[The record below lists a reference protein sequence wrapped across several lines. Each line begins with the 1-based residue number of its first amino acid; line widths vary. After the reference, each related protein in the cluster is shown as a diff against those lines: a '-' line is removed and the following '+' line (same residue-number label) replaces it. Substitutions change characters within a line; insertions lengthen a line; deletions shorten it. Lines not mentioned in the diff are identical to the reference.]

1 MSLHKPPLWAR
12 WVLTFLAFCALT
24 VAIVVV
30 IHHVNHSEP
39 SSSERS
45 SALEADRE
53 SRLALEQDQAPQTST
68 LETGAPA
75 HVALERAIGADVL
88 DLIRHEE
95 LSGPLQGVRCSP
107 AGAPHAGR
115 QAFSCTARAA
125 AIPYPFLGVVD
136 ARARRLTWC
145 KFDPPPV
152 SGGPQEVPVSPQCRG

>member
-1 MSLHKPPLWAR
+1 MSLRKPPLWAR
-12 WVLTFLAFCALT
+12 WVLTFLVFVLLT
-24 VAIVVV
+24 VAIVVA

-39 SSSERS
+39 SPSEGS

-53 SRLALEQDQAPQTST
+53 SRLALEQDQAPHTST
-68 LETGAPA
+68 LGTGAPA
-75 HVALERAIGADVL
+75 HVALQRAIGADML
-88 DLIRHEE
+88 GLIRHEE

-107 AGAPHAGR
+107 AGSPRAGR

-136 ARARRLTWC
+136 ERGRRLTWC

-152 SGGPQEVPVSPQCRG
+152 SGGPQEVPVSKQCRV